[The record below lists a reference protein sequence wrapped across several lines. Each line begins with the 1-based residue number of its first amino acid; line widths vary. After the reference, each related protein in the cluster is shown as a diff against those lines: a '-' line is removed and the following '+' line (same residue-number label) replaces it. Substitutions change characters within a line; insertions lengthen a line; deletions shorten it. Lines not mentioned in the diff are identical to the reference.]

1 MAKASVKVVIDNL
14 ALAEFLETNPAIKQE
29 MLSVGQAV
37 AAEAQATA
45 SDAENGGGG
54 RIDGYAAAGF
64 SAVWNPRGGK
74 RPRVDIISHA
84 PIETFLA
91 AHFHTQKRDGVA
103 HLRAA
108 LYKFT
113 HRG

>member
-1 MAKASVKVVIDNL
+1 MPKPAVKIVIHPEG
-14 ALAEFLETNPAIKQE
+14 LAELLETNPAIKNE
-29 MLSVGQAV
+29 MLAVGEAV

-45 SDAENGGGG
+45 SAAENGSGG
-54 RIDGYAAAGF
+54 RIDGYADAGF
-64 SAVWNPRGGK
+64 SASWDARGGK
-74 RPRVDIISHA
+74 RPQVIVASHA

-91 AHFHTQKRDGVA
+91 AHFHTQKRNGVA